1 MAAKA
6 KRGRGRPAKITAEQ
20 VALIQMT
27 TEMVDGEPPD
37 KERTVRRVCLRLC
50 GGDVTRA
57 RTLAMA
63 YMRARRSLDASIARL
78 VVEFNADRRRKK

>member
-1 MAAKA
+1 
-6 KRGRGRPAKITAEQ
+6 
-20 VALIQMT
+20 MT

-63 YMRARRSLDASIARL
+63 YMRARRKASMPASPGLWWSSTPTGGVKNNRD
-78 VVEFNADRRRKK
+78 FRYTFCTRPRGCCGAPS